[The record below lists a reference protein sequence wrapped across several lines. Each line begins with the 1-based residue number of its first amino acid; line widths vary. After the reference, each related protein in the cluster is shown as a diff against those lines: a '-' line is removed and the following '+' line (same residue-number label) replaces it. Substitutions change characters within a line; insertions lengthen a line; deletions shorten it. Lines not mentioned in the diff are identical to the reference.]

1 MTAQARGEPYPLLR
15 WLEGQMMLLSIRS
28 LPRRSSMPEVT
39 PSRYRSIARFY
50 VDSSLTESARHLV
63 GPGAFSSELPGN
75 ELSNGNGLKG

>member
-1 MTAQARGEPYPLLR
+1 
-15 WLEGQMMLLSIRS
+15 
-28 LPRRSSMPEVT
+28 MPEVT